1 MYSMVTID
9 NNGVIA
15 SLGAQMVKNPL
26 AVQEI
31 WVPSLGQEDPL
42 EKGLSTHSSVLAW
55 RIPWTEVPGG
65 LQFMGSLR
73 VLYCKLQRSLLSFS
87 CSVMFDSLQPH
98 GLQHA
103 RLPCT
108 SPSPRACSN
117 SCPLSQRC
125 HPTISSSVIPFSSCP
140 QSFSASGS
148 FLMKASNRS

>member
-15 SLGAQMVKNPL
+15 SLGAQMVKNLL

-108 SPSPRACSN
+108 SPSPKLMSVESAKSSN
-117 SCPLSQRC
+117 YLVLC
-125 HPTISSSVIPFSSCP
+125 HPLLLLHSIFLSVRVFSNE
-140 QSFSASGS
+140 SF
-148 FLMKASNRS
+148 

>member
-15 SLGAQMVKNPL
+15 SLGAQMVKNLL

-73 VLYCKLQRSLLSFS
+73 VLYCKLQRSLCHSVAES
-87 CSVMFDSLQPH
+87 CSTLCNPMDCSTPGFPVLHHLPELAQTHVRWVSDVIQPSRP
-98 GLQHA
+98 LS
-103 RLPCT
+103 
-108 SPSPRACSN
+108 SPSPPALN
-117 SCPLSQRC
+117 LSQ
-125 HPTISSSVIPFSSCP
+125 HQGLF
-140 QSFSASGS
+140 
-148 FLMKASNRS
+148 